1 MRKFKHISTITADK
15 RAGYD
20 HYPEVTCV
28 GVCSFLSHFF
38 MGSLKMSVLR
48 KWVIEVPK
56 AWYSQVP
63 DYPLFL
69 HLPLFLH
76 PILWTLF
83 IFLPLPLSQSLSTH
97 TSLYAP
103 QPLPQLKPTPHSL
116 HCSNLIGVWG
126 SRCPRQC
133 AMAERLRLGLVGGPT
148 MCCPA
153 GTTLV
158 PYAGHCRVAWGLEC
172 SGDGR

>member
-1 MRKFKHISTITADK
+1 MRRFKHISTITADK

-28 GVCSFLSHFF
+28 RVCSFLPHIF

-69 HLPLFLH
+69 HLSLFLH
-76 PILWTLF
+76 LIL
-83 IFLPLPLSQSLSTH
+83 
-97 TSLYAP
+97 
-103 QPLPQLKPTPHSL
+103 
-116 HCSNLIGVWG
+116 
-126 SRCPRQC
+126 
-133 AMAERLRLGLVGGPT
+133 
-148 MCCPA
+148 
-153 GTTLV
+153 
-158 PYAGHCRVAWGLEC
+158 
-172 SGDGR
+172 